1 MRRGKRDKEIKPVV
15 LPRPASV
22 IIANDR
28 RMCNFFLSKMW
39 KMVSLVTIH
48 SRFRIDNRCVVLA
61 RKHLLSILK
70 PDCEAVTPP
79 T

>member
-1 MRRGKRDKEIKPVV
+1 M
-15 LPRPASV
+15 
-22 IIANDR
+22 
-28 RMCNFFLSKMW
+28 M
-39 KMVSLVTIH
+39 SLNVTIH
-48 SRFRIDNRCVVLA
+48 SRFGIDSGRVVLA

>member
-1 MRRGKRDKEIKPVV
+1 MDESGQVWYHDSE
-15 LPRPASV
+15 
-22 IIANDR
+22 
-28 RMCNFFLSKMW
+28 FFLGSPE
-39 KMVSLVTIH
+39 VTIH